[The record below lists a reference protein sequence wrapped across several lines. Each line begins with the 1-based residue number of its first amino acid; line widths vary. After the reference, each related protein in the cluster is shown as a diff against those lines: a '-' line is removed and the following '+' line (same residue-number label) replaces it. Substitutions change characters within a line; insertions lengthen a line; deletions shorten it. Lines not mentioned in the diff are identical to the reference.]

1 MDRRRKILIKIKE
14 FKDKEKL
21 EQPLLVS
28 NIIQGVTTKG
38 SPYLSI
44 TFQDKSGQIE
54 GKLWDVKPEQL
65 QMIKQGLIL
74 LVSFEVLNYR
84 EQLQIK
90 IFDIKGLDQSTVMI
104 DDYLPESNVSS
115 EQLQVSIQSFID
127 EIKNPTYHTLVKSIV
142 DEVGYDFY
150 VYPAASKNH
159 HEYKGGLGSHVV
171 SMILLAKEVIRL
183 YPLLDHDLLISGVIL
198 HDIGKTIELSGP
210 ILTEYTTVGRLLGHI
225 SIINTLIY
233 HHACNHKLEQ
243 KEETMLLQHCVLSH
257 HGQYDFGSPVLPLIP
272 EAEVLHLI
280 DNIDARMNMFG
291 KVLENVEE
299 GSFTPRVFS
308 LENRTI
314 YKKKV

>member
-1 MDRRRKILIKIKE
+1 MVRRRKILIKIKE

-65 QMIKQGLIL
+65 QLIKQGLIL

-90 IFDIKGLDQSTVMI
+90 IFDIKELDQSTVAI
-104 DDYLPESNVSS
+104 DDFLPESTVSS
-115 EQLQVSIQSFID
+115 EQLQASIKEFID
-127 EIKNPTYHTLVKSIV
+127 EIKNPIYHTLVKSIV

-183 YPLLDHDLLISGVIL
+183 YPLLDHDLLMSGVIL

-210 ILTEYTTVGRLLGHI
+210 ILTEYTTVGKLLGHI
-225 SIINTLIY
+225 SIVNTLIY
-233 HHACNHKLEQ
+233 HHACIHKLEQ

-291 KVLENVEE
+291 KVLENIEE
-299 GSFTPRVFS
+299 GTFTPRVFS